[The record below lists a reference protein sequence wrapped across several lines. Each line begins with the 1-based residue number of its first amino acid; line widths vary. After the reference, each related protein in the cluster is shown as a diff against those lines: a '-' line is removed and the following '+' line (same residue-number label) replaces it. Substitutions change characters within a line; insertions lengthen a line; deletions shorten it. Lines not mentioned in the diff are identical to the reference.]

1 MANLLMEGR
10 TLDECC
16 QQLAI
21 RRSTGRTHVQHLF
34 EKVGV
39 QRQSEL
45 VSVLWKS
52 IGLIRTNRT
61 NKEGDKNSPIL
72 RSAGPSFPDF

>member
-1 MANLLMEGR
+1 LLMEGR

-52 IGLIRTNRT
+52 IGLIRSNRA
-61 NKEGDKNSPIL
+61 NKEGDKNSSIL
-72 RSAGPSFPDF
+72 RGAGLNFPDF